1 MGHEETVL
9 HGRRLGMTDKLTPK
23 QEAFAQ
29 KYVECSNA
37 SEAYRFAY
45 DVGEGTKP
53 ETVWK
58 EAHSLLCNPKVAP
71 MVEKLQQEHRE
82 RHAVTVDKLTAEL
95 DQAKELALNIEQPAA
110 MTSAIMGKAKL
121 HGLLV
126 DKNETKLDS
135 TDTFAALVLKA
146 VDGKTRTT

>member
-1 MGHEETVL
+1 M
-9 HGRRLGMTDKLTPK
+9 DNKLTPK

-29 KYVECSNA
+29 KYVELGNA

-45 DVGEGTKP
+45 DVSEDTKP
-53 ETVWK
+53 ETIWK
-58 EAHSLLCNPKVAP
+58 EAYLLLGNPKVAP

-82 RHAVTVDKLTAEL
+82 RHSVTVDSLTQELEEARMVAIAEG
-95 DQAKELALNIEQPAA
+95 QGAA
-110 MTSAIMGKAKL
+110 MTSATMGKAKL

-126 DKNETKLDS
+126 DKNETKLDT

>member
-1 MGHEETVL
+1 MA
-9 HGRRLGMTDKLTPK
+9 DKLTPK

-29 KYVECSNA
+29 KYVECGNA

-45 DVGEGTKP
+45 DVGEEAKP
-53 ETVWK
+53 ETIWK
-58 EAHSLLCNPKVAP
+58 EAYSLLGNPKVAP

-82 RHAVTVDKLTAEL
+82 RHSVTVDSLTQELEEARMVATAEG
-95 DQAKELALNIEQPAA
+95 QGAA
-110 MTSAIMGKAKL
+110 MTSATMGKAKL

-126 DKNETKLDS
+126 DKNETKLDT